1 MRFLSQFFLLLFI
14 LIFQDLNGQNNEIG
28 VFFGGTNY
36 IGDVGPT
43 TYINPL
49 NKQNYTKDKPG
60 RTDYVVGILYKK
72 NLSNRLAGRFGFN
85 IAKIHS
91 SDYWSGS
98 SNYRKQRGKWF
109 SNKIEELNLSLEF
122 NFNDYDTKSD
132 EFQHTFY
139 IRSGISYF
147 RFDDLFYPEGIN
159 KAQSF
164 AKHNTFSIPIS
175 VGYKIKPLKSFALG
189 FEITANQSFTE
200 NLDGSYPKRFEDYEL
215 YSQKSFGGNL
225 SQDWYVFT
233 GFTLTYIFGNYECY
247 CP

>member
-122 NFNDYDTKSD
+122 NFNDYDTTSD

-200 NLDGSYPKRFEDYEL
+200 NLDGRWRNTSPRLRLLRYPILIRK
-215 YSQKSFGGNL
+215 GNTSWDRQRKESCPTSRL
-225 SQDWYVFT
+225 S
-233 GFTLTYIFGNYECY
+233 
-247 CP
+247 PRM

>member
-1 MRFLSQFFLLLFI
+1 MRFLNHFFLLLFI
-14 LIFQDLNGQNNEIG
+14 LIFKDINGQNNEFG

-43 TYINPL
+43 TYMNPL
-49 NKQNYTKDKPG
+49 PKINSLTKKSELNNVIG
-60 RTDYVVGILYKK
+60 FFYKK
-72 NLSNRLAGRFGFN
+72 NISKRIALRGGFN
-85 IAKIHS
+85 IAEIS
-91 SDYWSGS
+91 SNDLWSGT
-98 SNYRKQRGKWF
+98 SNYRKSRQKF
-109 SNKIEELNLSLEF
+109 FKNNIEEINLSVEF
-122 NFNDYDTKSD
+122 NFKDYDTTAD

-147 RFDDLFYPEGIN
+147 RFDDLFYPDGIN

-164 AKHNTFSIPIS
+164 GKHNTFSIPIS
-175 VGYKIKPLKSFALG
+175 VGYKIKPLKRFALG
-189 FEITANQSFTE
+189 FEITANHSFTE
-200 NLDGSYPKRFEDYEL
+200 NLDGSFPKRFKDYEL

-233 GFTLTYIFGNYECY
+233 GINLTYIFGNYECY